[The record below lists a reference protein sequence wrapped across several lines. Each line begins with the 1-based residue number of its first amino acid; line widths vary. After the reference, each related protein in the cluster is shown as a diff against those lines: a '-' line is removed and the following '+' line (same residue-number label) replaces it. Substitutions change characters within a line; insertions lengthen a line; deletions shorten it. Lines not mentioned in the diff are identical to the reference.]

1 MEARLQKWG
10 NSLGIRIPKT
20 LLNSLNLKEDDIL
33 DLDIEE
39 NKIIIMK
46 QEHGRIDLAK
56 RFKDYYGENLA
67 KDFSWDEKRGKE
79 IW

>member
-10 NSLGIRIPKT
+10 NSLGIRIPKS

-33 DLDIEE
+33 DLDVEE
-39 NKIIIMK
+39 NKIIIVK
-46 QEHGRIDLAK
+46 STQSKIDLAK

>member
-10 NSLGIRIPKT
+10 NSLGIRIPKA

-33 DLDIEE
+33 DLDVEE
-39 NKIIIMK
+39 NKIIIVK
-46 QEHGRIDLAK
+46 STQSKIDLAK